1 MTLIEQPDYSIPSR
15 RNRIK
20 TRWALGRRY
29 WFSNFWWWFED
40 DNTVY
45 IQIPRRLLRRSARR
59 NKMKK
64 TREKR
69 LLTNVI
75 NMVSHEY
82 MHSLLF
88 QMFDTPKKKR
98 RWWQRRERRR
108 VHYQRARATH
118 GWNAVDYYDAPLHVS
133 AWRETY
139 DDGF

>member
-45 IQIPRRLLRRSARR
+45 IRWPRRLLRRSARR

-64 TREKR
+64 SREKR
-69 LLTNVI
+69 LLNHVI

-88 QMFDTPKKKR
+88 QMFDTPTKKR
-98 RWWQRRERRR
+98 WGRTPKGR
-108 VHYQRARATH
+108 VTN